1 MAAFVVF
8 VRRVSPAAL
17 RLAGLQRCAK
27 SWATNMHERGPAKR
41 SAAGLQRCAKSW
53 ATNMHERGPAKRS
66 AAGAIADYCQP

>member
-27 SWATNMHERGPAKR
+27 SWATNMHERSPAKR
-41 SAAGLQRCAKSW
+41 SAAGV
-53 ATNMHERGPAKRS
+53 
-66 AAGAIADYCQP
+66 IADYCQP